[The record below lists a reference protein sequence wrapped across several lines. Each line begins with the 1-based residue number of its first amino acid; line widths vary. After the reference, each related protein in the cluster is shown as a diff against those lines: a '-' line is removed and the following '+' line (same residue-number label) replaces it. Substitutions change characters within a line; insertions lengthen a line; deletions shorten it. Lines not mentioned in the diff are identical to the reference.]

1 MHFPVRTTAALAL
14 LGLAA
19 FAPLAQAQ
27 DNYPTKPIRLVVG
40 FPAGGPTD
48 VVARAFGEFAA
59 RSLGQPVVVDNKPGA
74 NTILAAEAVASAPPD
89 GYTLLLGALNHTMI
103 PALYSHRVKFDALRS
118 FAPVCSMAVSPTVLV
133 VGPSMP
139 VKTLSEFLAAVRA
152 KPGERTYATPGS
164 GSGGHFASEQFNRL
178 AGTRMN
184 HIPYKGAAQAVTDL
198 MGGQVDSSFA
208 TLGSVLPQVQS
219 GKLRALAVASAQR
232 SPLLP
237 DVPTFEESGIKGY
250 SADAWYG
257 LLAPAGTPPE
267 IVAKLTKAS
276 ADFARAP
283 ATAEKLRGLGMQPQN
298 TCGGAFTAQ
307 LDGEIKAATKTARE
321 LDLKLD

>member
-1 MHFPVRTTAALAL
+1 MQFPIRTLAVIGVVALASV
-14 LGLAA
+14 AH
-19 FAPLAQAQ
+19 AQSA
-27 DNYPTKPIRLVVG
+27 YPTKPIRLVVG

-48 VVARAFGEFAA
+48 VVARAFGDFAA
-59 RSLGQPVVVDNKPGA
+59 RALGQPVVVDNKPGA
-74 NTILAAEAVASAPPD
+74 NTILAAEVVASAPAD

-103 PALYSHRVKFDALRS
+103 PALYSNRVKFDALRS

-139 VKTLSEFLAAVRA
+139 VKTFSEFLAAVRA

-219 GKLRALAVASAQR
+219 GKLRALAVASPQR

-237 DVPTFEESGIKGY
+237 DVPTFEESGVKGY

-257 LLAPAGTPPE
+257 LLAPAGTPAE

-298 TCGGAFTAQ
+298 NCGGAFTAQ
-307 LDGEIKAATKTARE
+307 LEGEIKAATKTARE